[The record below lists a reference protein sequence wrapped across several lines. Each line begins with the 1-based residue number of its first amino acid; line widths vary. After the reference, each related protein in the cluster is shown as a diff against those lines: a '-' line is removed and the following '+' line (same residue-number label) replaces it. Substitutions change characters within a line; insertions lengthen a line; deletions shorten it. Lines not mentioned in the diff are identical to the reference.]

1 MKFKPQNRRTSRSG
15 SQNEGHIGHVLLV
28 LAILGFGSPILQFT
42 RQLASGYPLDL
53 GFFESELS
61 PQKLFNFGLY
71 NGKGGDDWTIG
82 QPLTTVR
89 RAGIERSIPELR
101 AFALELVNRDRTL
114 NGVSPLVP
122 NTDLDLAAQ
131 LHAQDM
137 YDRDYFDHTSPEGS
151 SPLDRYLA
159 VAQNLMTIG
168 ENIAFYEGVLPA
180 QGLSERQLEDLQ
192 RGWMY
197 SNGHRANVLESSF
210 TDFGFAVVVGTDG
223 RLYAVQL
230 FGG

>member
-1 MKFKPQNRRTSRSG
+1 MKSKHQQTRNSRAK
-15 SQNEGHIGHVLLV
+15 SQKKGHIGHILLV
-28 LAILGFGSPILQFT
+28 LAILGLGSPILQFT

-61 PQKLFNFGLY
+61 LQKLFNLGLY
-71 NGKGGDDWTIG
+71 NGQGGDDWAIG

-89 RAGIERSIPELR
+89 RANVERSLPELR
-101 AFALELVNRDRTL
+101 AFALELVNRDRAL
-114 NGVSPLVP
+114 NGLSPLVM
-122 NTDLDLAAQ
+122 NADLDLAAQ

-137 YDRDYFDHTSPEGS
+137 YDRNYFDHTSLEGY
-151 SPLDRYLA
+151 SPLDRYLT
-159 VAQNLMTIG
+159 VAQELMMIG
-168 ENIAFYEGVLPA
+168 ENIASYEGVLPA

-197 SNGHRANVLESSF
+197 SNGHRANILKPSF

-230 FGG
+230 FGS